1 MYDTKYEPSDNSK
14 LSFHVR
20 ADILNLLSL
29 YEHFMFFHVH

>member
-20 ADILNLLSL
+20 ADILNLLL